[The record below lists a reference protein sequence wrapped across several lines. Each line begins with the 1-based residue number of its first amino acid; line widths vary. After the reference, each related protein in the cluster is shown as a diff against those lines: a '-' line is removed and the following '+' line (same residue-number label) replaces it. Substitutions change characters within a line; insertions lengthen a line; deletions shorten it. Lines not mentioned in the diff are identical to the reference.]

1 MSKYIDADKA
11 IEVCD
16 WYEHEYIECEDY
28 IRTIADDIRHL
39 PAADVAEV
47 KHGRWVLETKVFP
60 YIDPRWTCSECGEE
74 TTETTGWGT
83 RPRYNY
89 CPNCGARMDEVEE

>member
-39 PAADVAEV
+39 PAADVVEV
-47 KHGRWVLETKVFP
+47 MHGRWVEMKCRSVDNVAYTAERCSVCNAM
-60 YIDPRWTCSECGEE
+60 YPRMHA
-74 TTETTGWGT
+74 
-83 RPRYNY
+83 NY
-89 CPNCGARMDEVEE
+89 CPNCGSRMDLDEVTE